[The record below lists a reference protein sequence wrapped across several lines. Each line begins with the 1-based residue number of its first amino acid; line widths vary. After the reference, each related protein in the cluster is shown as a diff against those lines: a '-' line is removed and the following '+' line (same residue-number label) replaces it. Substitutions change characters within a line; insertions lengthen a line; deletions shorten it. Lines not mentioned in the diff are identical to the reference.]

1 MVNQVGQHIDGYRL
15 IRLIGTGSFSEVY
28 LGEHIVDRTLVAV
41 KMLSVN
47 QENWKEFVKEVGT
60 TFRLKHPHI
69 VNLLSFGMS
78 IEEIPYLVMDYA
90 PNGTLRQRH
99 PKGTCLPL
107 DTIVSYLSPLAQAL
121 QYAHD
126 RRVIHRDVKPENVL
140 IGQDGKI
147 LLSDFGIAVTAPLE
161 QSLKTQN
168 QGGTI
173 PYMAPEQIRG
183 KPQPASDQYALGI
196 MAYEWLC
203 GIRPF
208 QGRTM
213 WEIIEQHLFHSPPS
227 LRERLPD
234 LPPMVEASI
243 LKALAKDPYD
253 RFATVQEFVTTLEL
267 ACQGET
273 ILKPLA
279 DKTVS
284 INASEGKETQSTQ
297 MTDTV
302 NLPST
307 PPPAPQ
313 SNPKQHRKGIV
324 IIIPFLLLLL
334 SGSILYAFMGL
345 PLSANRE
352 NVGNKLGKVK
362 IKEPSPTARE
372 IVTPTIDSQ
381 ATAAAQ
387 QAILATQTATAQ
399 QAILT
404 TQTAAAEEIA
414 ATQTALAQMT
424 ATAQA
429 STPQGLYNTVTSQP
443 PSFSDSLAVQSPRSW
458 DSTSTCAFSDEKYVI
473 STPAGHFQPCYA
485 VGTNLCNLG
494 YQVQMT
500 TLAGDGGGLIFRYTN
515 KNEYRLRVGPN
526 GTYDLVNDSYTVTGG
541 SSKAIHQ
548 GINATN
554 RLTIIAQGSK
564 IYLYINSQYVTSTID
579 TAASCGAIG
588 LMAVGFSSAGRAAFS
603 NAEVWVL

>member
-1 MVNQVGQHIDGYRL
+1 MANQVGQHIDDYRL

-28 LGEHIVDRTLVAV
+28 LGEHIADRTLVAV

-69 VNLLSFGMS
+69 ISLLAFGMS
-78 IEEIPYLVMDYA
+78 TNEIPYLVMDYA

-99 PKGTCLPL
+99 SKGTRLPL

-140 IGQDGKI
+140 IGQDGEI
-147 LLSDFGIAVTAPLE
+147 LLSDFGIAVTAPIE

-203 GIRPF
+203 GLRPF
-208 QGRTM
+208 QGKTM
-213 WEIIEQHLFHSPPS
+213 WEIIDQHLFQSPPS
-227 LRERLPD
+227 LREMLPD
-234 LPPMVEASI
+234 LPPMVETSI
-243 LKALAKDPYD
+243 LKALAKDPCD

-267 ACQGET
+267 ACQGAT
-273 ILKPLA
+273 ILEPLA
-279 DKTVS
+279 AKTVS
-284 INASEGKETQSTQ
+284 INDSVGKETQSTQ
-297 MTDTV
+297 MMDTTIQ
-302 NLPST
+302 PST

-313 SNPKQHRKGIV
+313 SDPKQHRKGLA

-334 SGSILYAFMGL
+334 SGSILYAFAGS
-345 PLSANRE
+345 PLSTNRG
-352 NVGNKLGKVK
+352 NVDHKLGKVK
-362 IKEPSPTARE
+362 QPSPTARE
-372 IVTPTIDSQ
+372 IVTPTVDSQ
-381 ATAAAQ
+381 ATRAAQ
-387 QAILATQTATAQ
+387 QAILATQTAATQ
-399 QAILT
+399 QAILAA
-404 TQTAAAEEIA
+404 QTAAAEEIA

-429 STPQGLYNTVTSQP
+429 STPQGLYSTVTSQP
-443 PSFSDSLAVQSPRSW
+443 PSFSDSLAAQSPRSW
-458 DSTSTCAFSDEKYVI
+458 DSTSTCAFSGGKYVI

-485 VGTNLCNLG
+485 VGTNLCNLA

-500 TLAGDGGGLIFRYTN
+500 TLGGDGGGLIFRN
-515 KNEYRLRVGPN
+515 ANNNGYRLRVGPD
-526 GTYDLVNDSYTVTGG
+526 GTYDLVNASYTVTGG

-564 IYLYINSQYVTSTID
+564 IYLYINSQYVTSATD

-588 LMAVGFSSAGRAAFS
+588 LMAVGFGSAGKAAFS
-603 NAEVWVL
+603 NAEVWLL

>member
-1 MVNQVGQHIDGYRL
+1 MTNQVGQHIDDYRL
-15 IRLIGTGSFSEVY
+15 TRLIGTGSFSEVY

-41 KMLSVN
+41 KMLNVN

-69 VNLLSFGMS
+69 VNLLAFGMS
-78 IEEIPYLVMDYA
+78 IDEIPYLVMDYA

-99 PKGTCLPL
+99 PKGTRLPL
-107 DTIVSYLSPLAQAL
+107 DTIISYLSPLAQAL

-140 IGQDGKI
+140 IGQNGEI
-147 LLSDFGIAVTAPLE
+147 LLSDFGIAVTAPIE

-208 QGRTM
+208 QGSTM
-213 WEIIEQHLFHSPPS
+213 WEIIDQHLFQSPPS
-227 LRERLPD
+227 LREMLPD
-234 LPPMVEASI
+234 LPPMVEACI
-243 LKALAKDPYD
+243 LKALAKDPCD

-284 INASEGKETQSTQ
+284 INTSEGKETQSTQ
-297 MTDTV
+297 MMDTTIQ
-302 NLPST
+302 PST
-307 PPPAPQ
+307 HPPAPQ
-313 SNPKQHRKGIV
+313 SDPKQHRKGIV

-334 SGSILYAFMGL
+334 SGSILYAFVGS

-362 IKEPSPTARE
+362 QPSPTARE
-372 IVTPTIDSQ
+372 IVTPTVDSQ
-381 ATAAAQ
+381 ATTAAQ
-387 QAILATQTATAQ
+387 QAILATQTTAAQ
-399 QAILT
+399 QAILA

-414 ATQTALAQMT
+414 ATQTVLAQMT

-429 STPQGLYNTVTSQP
+429 STPQGLYRTVTSQP
-443 PSFSDSLAVQSPRSW
+443 PSFSDSLAAQSPRSW
-458 DSTSTCAFSDEKYVI
+458 NSTSTCAFSDGKYVI

-500 TLAGDGGGLIFRYTN
+500 TLSGDGGGLIFRNTN
-515 KNEYRLRVGPN
+515 NNGYRLRVGPD
-526 GTYDLVNDSYTVTGG
+526 GTYDLVNASYTVTSG

-588 LMAVGFSSAGRAAFS
+588 LMAVGFGSAGKAAFS
-603 NAEVWVL
+603 NAEVWLL

>member
-1 MVNQVGQHIDGYRL
+1 MINQVGQHIDDYRL

-41 KMLSVN
+41 KMLNVN

-69 VNLLSFGMS
+69 VNLLAFGMS
-78 IEEIPYLVMDYA
+78 PNEIPYLVMDYA

-99 PKGTCLPL
+99 PKSTCLPL

-140 IGQDGKI
+140 IGQNGEI
-147 LLSDFGIAVTAPLE
+147 LLSDFGIAVTAPIE

-208 QGRTM
+208 QGSTM
-213 WEIIEQHLFHSPPS
+213 WEIIDQHLFHSPPS
-227 LRERLPD
+227 LREMLPD

-243 LKALAKDPYD
+243 LKALAKDPRD

-267 ACQGET
+267 ACQGAT
-273 ILKPLA
+273 ILELLA

-284 INASEGKETQSTQ
+284 INDSVGKETHSTQ
-297 MTDTV
+297 MMDTTIQ
-302 NLPST
+302 PST

-313 SNPKQHRKGIV
+313 SVPKQHRKGLA

-334 SGSILYAFMGL
+334 SGSILYAFAGSPL
-345 PLSANRE
+345 PANRGHVSNE
-352 NVGNKLGKVK
+352 QGKAK
-362 IKEPSPTARE
+362 QPSPTARE
-372 IVTPTIDSQ
+372 IVTPTVDSQ
-381 ATAAAQ
+381 ATTAAQQAILATQTAAAQ
-387 QAILATQTATAQ
+387 QAILATQAAT
-399 QAILT
+399 
-404 TQTAAAEEIA
+404 AEEIA
-414 ATQTALAQMT
+414 ATQTVLAQMT

-429 STPQGLYNTVTSQP
+429 STPQGLYSTVTSQP
-443 PSFSDSLAVQSPRSW
+443 PSFSDSLATQSPRNW
-458 DSTSTCAFSDEKYVI
+458 NSTSTCAFSDGKYVI

-500 TLAGDGGGLIFRYTN
+500 TLAGDGGGLIFRNTN
-515 KNEYRLRVGPN
+515 NNGYRLRVGPD
-526 GTYDLVNDSYTVTGG
+526 GTYDLVNASYTVTSG

-588 LMAVGFSSAGRAAFS
+588 LMAVGFGSAGKAAFS
-603 NAEVWVL
+603 NAEVWLL

>member
-1 MVNQVGQHIDGYRL
+1 
-15 IRLIGTGSFSEVY
+15 
-28 LGEHIVDRTLVAV
+28 
-41 KMLSVN
+41 MLNVN

-69 VNLLSFGMS
+69 VNLLAFGMS
-78 IEEIPYLVMDYA
+78 IDEIPYLVMDYA

-99 PKGTCLPL
+99 PKGTHLPL
-107 DTIVSYLSPLAQAL
+107 DTIISYLSPLAQAL

-140 IGQDGKI
+140 IGQNGEI
-147 LLSDFGIAVTAPLE
+147 LLSDFGIAVTAPIE

-208 QGRTM
+208 QGSTM
-213 WEIIEQHLFHSPPS
+213 WEIIDQHLFQSPPS
-227 LRERLPD
+227 LREMLPD
-234 LPPMVEASI
+234 LPPMVEACI
-243 LKALAKDPYD
+243 LKALAKDPCD

-284 INASEGKETQSTQ
+284 INTSEGKETQSTQ
-297 MTDTV
+297 MMDTTIQ
-302 NLPST
+302 PST
-307 PPPAPQ
+307 HPPAPQ
-313 SNPKQHRKGIV
+313 SDPKQHRKGIV

-334 SGSILYAFMGL
+334 SGSILYAFVGS

-362 IKEPSPTARE
+362 QPSPTARE
-372 IVTPTIDSQ
+372 IVTPTVDSQ
-381 ATAAAQ
+381 ATTAAQ
-387 QAILATQTATAQ
+387 QAILATQTTAAQ
-399 QAILT
+399 QAILA
-404 TQTAAAEEIA
+404 TQTTAAEEIA
-414 ATQTALAQMT
+414 ATQTVLAQMT

-429 STPQGLYNTVTSQP
+429 STPQGLYRTVTSQP
-443 PSFSDSLAVQSPRSW
+443 PSFSDSLAAQSPRSW
-458 DSTSTCAFSDEKYVI
+458 NSTSTCAFSDGKYVI

-500 TLAGDGGGLIFRYTN
+500 TLSGDGGGLIFRNTN
-515 KNEYRLRVGPN
+515 NNGYRLRVGPD
-526 GTYDLVNDSYTVTGG
+526 GTYDLVNASYTVTSG

-588 LMAVGFSSAGRAAFS
+588 LMAVGFGSAGKAAFS
-603 NAEVWVL
+603 NAEVWLL

>member
-1 MVNQVGQHIDGYRL
+1 MANQVGQHIDDYRL

-28 LGEHIVDRTLVAV
+28 LGEHLVDRTLVAV

-69 VNLLSFGMS
+69 ISLLAFGMS
-78 IEEIPYLVMDYA
+78 TNEIPYLVMDYA

-99 PKGTCLPL
+99 PKGTRLPL
-107 DTIVSYLSPLAQAL
+107 DTIISYLSPLAQAL

-140 IGQDGKI
+140 IGQNGEI
-147 LLSDFGIAVTAPLE
+147 LLSDFGIAVTAPIE

-208 QGRTM
+208 QGSTM
-213 WEIIEQHLFHSPPS
+213 WEIIDQHLFQSPPS
-227 LRERLPD
+227 LREMLPD
-234 LPPMVEASI
+234 LPPMVEACI
-243 LKALAKDPYD
+243 LKALAKDPCD

-284 INASEGKETQSTQ
+284 INTSEGKETHSTQ
-297 MTDTV
+297 MMDTTIQ
-302 NLPST
+302 PST
-307 PPPAPQ
+307 HPPAPQ
-313 SNPKQHRKGIV
+313 SDPKQHRKGIV

-334 SGSILYAFMGL
+334 SGSILYAFVGS

-362 IKEPSPTARE
+362 QPSPTARE
-372 IVTPTIDSQ
+372 IVTPTVDSQ
-381 ATAAAQ
+381 ATTAAQ
-387 QAILATQTATAQ
+387 QAILATQTTAAQ
-399 QAILT
+399 QAILA
-404 TQTAAAEEIA
+404 TQTTAAEEIA
-414 ATQTALAQMT
+414 ATQTVLAQMT

-429 STPQGLYNTVTSQP
+429 STPQGLYRTVTSQP
-443 PSFSDSLAVQSPRSW
+443 PSFSDSLAAQSPRSW
-458 DSTSTCAFSDEKYVI
+458 NSTSTCAFSDGKYVI

-500 TLAGDGGGLIFRYTN
+500 TLSGDGGGLIFRNTN
-515 KNEYRLRVGPN
+515 NNGYRLRVGPD
-526 GTYDLVNDSYTVTGG
+526 GTYDLVNASYTVTSG

-588 LMAVGFSSAGRAAFS
+588 LMAVGFGSAGKAAFS
-603 NAEVWVL
+603 NAEVWLL

>member
-1 MVNQVGQHIDGYRL
+1 MTNQVGQHIDDYRL

-41 KMLSVN
+41 KMLNVN

-69 VNLLSFGMS
+69 VNLLAFGMS
-78 IEEIPYLVMDYA
+78 PDEIPYLVMDYA

-99 PKGTCLPL
+99 PKGTRLPL
-107 DTIVSYLSPLAQAL
+107 ATLISYLSPLAQAL

-140 IGQDGKI
+140 IGQNGEI
-147 LLSDFGIAVTAPLE
+147 LLSDFGIAVTAPIE

-208 QGRTM
+208 QGSTM
-213 WEIIEQHLFHSPPS
+213 WEIIDQHLFQSPPS
-227 LRERLPD
+227 LREMLPD
-234 LPPMVEASI
+234 LPPMVEACI
-243 LKALAKDPYD
+243 LKALAKDPCD
-253 RFATVQEFVTTLEL
+253 RFATAQEFVTTLEL

-284 INASEGKETQSTQ
+284 INASVGKETQSTQ
-297 MTDTV
+297 MMDTTIQ
-302 NLPST
+302 PST

-313 SNPKQHRKGIV
+313 SDPKQHRKGIV

-334 SGSILYAFMGL
+334 SGSILYAFVGS

-362 IKEPSPTARE
+362 QPSPTARE
-372 IVTPTIDSQ
+372 IVTPTVDSQ
-381 ATAAAQ
+381 ATMAAQ
-387 QAILATQTATAQ
+387 QAILATQTMAAQ
-399 QAILT
+399 QAILA

-414 ATQTALAQMT
+414 ATQTVLAQMT

-429 STPQGLYNTVTSQP
+429 STPQGLYRTVTSQP
-443 PSFSDSLAVQSPRSW
+443 PSFSDSLAAQSPRSW
-458 DSTSTCAFSDEKYVI
+458 NSTSTCAFSDGKYVI

-485 VGTNLCNLG
+485 AGTNLCNLG
-494 YQVQMT
+494 YQVQIT
-500 TLAGDGGGLIFRYTN
+500 TLAGDGGGLIFRNTN
-515 KNEYRLRVGPN
+515 NNGYRLRVGPD
-526 GTYDLVNDSYTVTGG
+526 GTYDLVNASYTVTSG

-564 IYLYINSQYVTSTID
+564 ISLYINSQYVTSTID

-588 LMAVGFSSAGRAAFS
+588 LMAVGFGSAGKAAFS
-603 NAEVWVL
+603 NAEVWLL

>member
-1 MVNQVGQHIDGYRL
+1 MTNQVGQHIDDYRL
-15 IRLIGTGSFSEVY
+15 TRLIGTGSFSEVY

-41 KMLSVN
+41 KMLNVN

-69 VNLLSFGMS
+69 VNLLAFGMS
-78 IEEIPYLVMDYA
+78 IDEIPYLVMDYA

-99 PKGTCLPL
+99 PKGTRLPL
-107 DTIVSYLSPLAQAL
+107 DTIISYLSPLAQAL

-140 IGQDGKI
+140 IGQNGEI
-147 LLSDFGIAVTAPLE
+147 LLSDFGIAVTAPIE

-183 KPQPASDQYALGI
+183 KPQPASDQYTLGI

-208 QGRTM
+208 QGSTM
-213 WEIIEQHLFHSPPS
+213 WEIIDQHLFQSPPS
-227 LRERLPD
+227 LREMLPD
-234 LPPMVEASI
+234 LPPMVEACI
-243 LKALAKDPYD
+243 LKALAKDPCD

-284 INASEGKETQSTQ
+284 INTSEGKETQSTQ
-297 MTDTV
+297 MMDTTIQ
-302 NLPST
+302 PST
-307 PPPAPQ
+307 HPPAPQ
-313 SNPKQHRKGIV
+313 SDPKQHRKGIV

-334 SGSILYAFMGL
+334 SGSILYAFVGS

-362 IKEPSPTARE
+362 QPSPTARE
-372 IVTPTIDSQ
+372 IVTPTVDSQ
-381 ATAAAQ
+381 ATTAAQ
-387 QAILATQTATAQ
+387 QAILATQTTAAQ
-399 QAILT
+399 QAILA
-404 TQTAAAEEIA
+404 TQTTAAEEIA
-414 ATQTALAQMT
+414 ATQTVLAQMT

-429 STPQGLYNTVTSQP
+429 STPQGLYRTVTSQP
-443 PSFSDSLAVQSPRSW
+443 PSFSDSLAAQSPRSW
-458 DSTSTCAFSDEKYVI
+458 NSTSTCAFSDGKYVI

-485 VGTNLCNLG
+485 AGTNLCNLG
-494 YQVQMT
+494 YQVQIT
-500 TLAGDGGGLIFRYTN
+500 TLAGDGGGLIFRNTN
-515 KNEYRLRVGPN
+515 NNGYRLRVGPD
-526 GTYDLVNDSYTVTGG
+526 GTYDLVNASYTVTSG

-588 LMAVGFSSAGRAAFS
+588 LMAVGFGSAGKAAFS
-603 NAEVWVL
+603 NAEVWLL

>member
-1 MVNQVGQHIDGYRL
+1 MINQVGQHIDDYRL

-69 VNLLSFGMS
+69 VNLLAFGMS
-78 IEEIPYLVMDYA
+78 PNEIPYLVMDYA

-99 PKGTCLPL
+99 PKSTCLPL

-140 IGQDGKI
+140 IGQNGEI
-147 LLSDFGIAVTAPLE
+147 LLSDFGIAVTAPIE

-208 QGRTM
+208 QGSTM
-213 WEIIEQHLFHSPPS
+213 WEIIDQHLFQSPPS
-227 LRERLPD
+227 LREMLPD
-234 LPPMVEASI
+234 LPPMVEACI
-243 LKALAKDPYD
+243 LKALAKDPCD

-267 ACQGET
+267 ACHGET

-279 DKTVS
+279 DKIVS
-284 INASEGKETQSTQ
+284 INASQEKETQSTQ
-297 MTDTV
+297 MMDTTIQ
-302 NLPST
+302 PST
-307 PPPAPQ
+307 HPPAPR
-313 SNPKQHRKGIV
+313 SDPKQHRKGIV

-334 SGSILYAFMGL
+334 SGSILYAFVGS

-362 IKEPSPTARE
+362 QPLPTARE
-372 IVTPTIDSQ
+372 IVTPTVDSQ
-381 ATAAAQ
+381 ATMAAQ
-387 QAILATQTATAQ
+387 QAILATQTTAAQ
-399 QAILT
+399 QAILA

-414 ATQTALAQMT
+414 ATQTVLAQMT

-429 STPQGLYNTVTSQP
+429 STPQGLYRTVTSQP
-443 PSFSDSLAVQSPRSW
+443 PSFSDSLAAQSPRNW
-458 DSTSTCAFSDEKYVI
+458 NSTSTCAFSDGKYVI

-500 TLAGDGGGLIFRYTN
+500 TLSGDGGGLIFRNTN
-515 KNEYRLRVGPN
+515 NNGYRLRVGPD
-526 GTYDLVNDSYTVTGG
+526 GTYDLVNASYTVTSG

-588 LMAVGFSSAGRAAFS
+588 LMAVGFGSAGKAAFS
-603 NAEVWVL
+603 NAEVWLL